1 MQPWEC
7 DVTKWLKPGENQI
20 EVAVFGTL
28 KNLLGA
34 HHFDPPD
41 GMMGDWSKGPES
53 GPPPGNQ
60 YDTLGY
66 GLFEPFVLKQKN

>member
-1 MQPWEC
+1 
-7 DVTKWLKPGENQI
+7 VTKWLKPGENQI

>member
-1 MQPWEC
+1 
-7 DVTKWLKPGENQI
+7 VTELLKSGENRI
-20 EVAVFGTL
+20 AVVVIGTL

-41 GMMGDWSKGPES
+41 GMMGDWTKGPE
-53 GPPPGNQ
+53 PGSLPGDQ

-66 GLFEPFVLKQKN
+66 GLFEPFTLQERGE